1 MRAMHAHHVHPMAR
15 TTSNGVGADGAV
27 ADCMHACLVARAC
40 KHGYGRLG
48 AADRKGAWCC
58 APSVDTSLPTPH
70 AAACVQRCCSP
81 KTVLLDSGARKL
93 ALTRF
98 CQTRSAGATCEACA
112 RGALAFAMPRAASAA
127 IVAIAGWGSHGSRLS
142 TAVSPAHMQ
151 AAVRTQR
158 CIPLPP
164 PSASTP
170 WQHPR
175 LGSRHTARGRVV

>member
-1 MRAMHAHHVHPMAR
+1 MAR
-15 TTSNGVGADGAV
+15 TTSNGVGGGGAV
-27 ADCMHACLVARAC
+27 ADCMHACLRGSCLQAWWGARRRGPQ
-40 KHGYGRLG
+40 K
-48 AADRKGAWCC
+48 KGAWCC